1 MDRPT
6 RTAFVDKQFLNELQG
21 LRLLAR
27 KVFRGQM
34 RGDRRS
40 RNKGQSVEFVDY
52 RPYMKGDDLRRIDW
66 NLYGRLERHYI
77 KLFEEEEDL
86 RLYLLLD
93 CSASMDFGNPNKFVS
108 ALRLAASLA
117 YIVLS
122 NQETVSVSVF
132 AGGLHE
138 ITTPTRGKGKI
149 HGLMRRMEGL
159 EATGESQLA
168 AAAAQFARQT
178 RQSGIVCVISDFLLE
193 DGVGSLAPLLGAG
206 HQLELVQVLSPDEVN
221 PGLTGD
227 LELVDVETGTSK
239 EVSMGLGV
247 LRGYLRRL
255 AALQQEIKSFAA
267 RGGGGYHLYST
278 DTALRDFIMGPLRT
292 SRLVR

>member
-1 MDRPT
+1 MDSVT
-6 RTAFVDKQFLNELQG
+6 KTAFVDKAFLNELQG

-66 NLYGRLERHYI
+66 NLYARLERHYI

-93 CSASMDFGNPNKFVS
+93 CSASMDFGRPNKFVS
-108 ALRLAASLA
+108 ALRLAAALA

-122 NQETVSVSVF
+122 NLETVSVSVF

-149 HGLMRRMEGL
+149 HGLLRRLEGL
-159 EATGESQLA
+159 EAAGDSQLA
-168 AAAAQFARQT
+168 GAAAQFATKT

-193 DGVGSLAPLLGAG
+193 QGVTSLAPLLGAG
-206 HQLELVQVLSPDEVN
+206 HQLELIQVLAPEERHPN
-221 PGLTGD
+221 LTGD
-227 LELVDVETGTSK
+227 LELVDAESGSTR
-239 EVSMGLGV
+239 EISMGLGV
-247 LRGYLRRL
+247 LRGYLKRL
-255 AALQQEIKSFAA
+255 AALEQEIKQFAA
-267 RGGGGYHLYST
+267 RGGGGYHLYPT
-278 DTALRDFIMGPLRT
+278 DTSLRDFIMGPLR
-292 SRLVR
+292 SAQLIR

>member
-1 MDRPT
+1 MPET
-6 RTAFVDKQFLNELQG
+6 RTAFVDKAFLNELQG

-40 RNKGQSVEFVDY
+40 RNKGQSVEFVDF
-52 RPYMKGDDLRRIDW
+52 RPYIKGDDLRRIDW
-66 NLYGRLERHYI
+66 NLYGRLERYYI

-86 RLYLLLD
+86 RLYILLD

-108 ALRLAASLA
+108 ALKLAAALA

-122 NQETVSVSVF
+122 NLETVSISIF

-149 HGLMRRMEGL
+149 HPVLHQL
-159 EATGESQLA
+159 ERLKAGGQSRLA
-168 AAAAQFARQT
+168 EAAAQFAMKT
-178 RQSGIVCVISDFLLE
+178 RQSGIVCVISDFLLDE
-193 DGVGSLAPLLGAG
+193 GTGSLAPLLGTG
-206 HQLELVQVLSPDEVN
+206 HQLELIQVLAPEERN
-221 PGLTGD
+221 PSLTGD
-227 LELVDVETGTSK
+227 LELVDVESGTSK

-255 AALQQEIKSFAA
+255 AGLQQEIKTFAA

-278 DTALRDFIMGPLRT
+278 DMPLRDFIMGPLR
-292 SRLVR
+292 SARLVR